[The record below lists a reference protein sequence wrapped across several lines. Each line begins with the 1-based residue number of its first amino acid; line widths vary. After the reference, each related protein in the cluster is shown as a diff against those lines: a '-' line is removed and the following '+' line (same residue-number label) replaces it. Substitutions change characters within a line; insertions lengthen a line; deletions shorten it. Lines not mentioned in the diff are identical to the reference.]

1 MTMPLEF
8 KHILIE
14 NVNRFNKEKSYFRKL
29 EESAKKYYLVK
40 VLRDIMRN
48 YHVLIQRY
56 NAKCQLFIEDNYDTI
71 CIERTK

>member
-1 MTMPLEF
+1 MPLEF

-14 NVNRFNKEKSYFRKL
+14 NVNRFNKEKAEFKKL
-29 EESAKKYYLVK
+29 EENAKNYYLVK

-48 YHVLIQRY
+48 YHRIISKY
-56 NAKCQLFIEDNYDTI
+56 NTKCRLFIEDNYDTI